1 MLTLPT
7 SAGLP
12 SSLDSFCP
20 LRGGLKLVES
30 VITCC
35 AYTERASRAL
45 LQRTAI
51 RIIDP
56 VKCSVM
62 WAEEKEKKV
71 RFSACSSVI

>member
-1 MLTLPT
+1 M
-7 SAGLP
+7 
-12 SSLDSFCP
+12 
-20 LRGGLKLVES
+20 ES

-35 AYTERASRAL
+35 AYTERASGGL

-62 WAEEKEKKV
+62 WAEKKGEKKG